1 MEEPNMENV
10 TTLKSGKSI
19 TKYLLNQLSGI
30 KIYHVI
36 SFMMCFIFSRANLFG
51 VIRPFASAFYVVA
64 GFSGISRTIAIISI
78 TLGNAIFSN
87 FFETMRQLLAL
98 ILFEV
103 LLRIVLSESARNDSM
118 FARSVLMAFIIGITG
133 LIRGAVQG
141 FHLYDLVV
149 SLLSAVL
156 VFLFSL
162 IMAPGTESLRDN
174 HSKVFDSKTL
184 FSRTILL
191 GIVIISMESI
201 MIFDCKLSPILAGL
215 AVLIIA
221 RRKGSSVGALM
232 GVAMGI
238 VVAIYD
244 ILGAL
249 SIPGMFALAGAA
261 AGIPVKTRTFAVSL
275 WTLVVIFFSGLS
287 VLEGGLILRYYEALI
302 SGILFLL
309 IPKAIVDF
317 VSYELGGMD
326 DMALNI
332 SVYHSSRAHEVADK
346 IFVLG
351 RGLSRVAMN
360 IEETIPHD
368 DDDKGAA
375 IQWIIE
381 SVAEKVC
388 NRCSMCDRCWN
399 MNFYKTYRLIEDTL
413 SNLKLDENGH
423 PEIPAWFKSVCT
435 KPEKFIEALETAYS
449 IYKTDNIW
457 RQKLRESRSLLSK
470 QADIISGS
478 VIALAR
484 SLVDDEDRDFKVE
497 NRLLAV
503 ASGRGIPVKDFRY
516 HNKKDSRPYLDVLL
530 DGKNKI
536 DTNILDDIIQ
546 ENVQNNFIRTGD
558 VRRDFLGYTVLR
570 YMKKPKYRTVTG
582 IARTAKETSIVS
594 GDNFTFFVTC
604 RGYHI
609 SAISDGTGS
618 GRQADKF
625 SRTAIQMLESL
636 LDDGIETS
644 LAIRLSNLYLN
655 MRGENERLATI
666 DLCSINLSSGEAS
679 FYKYGASP
687 SFVKN
692 RYCTEEV
699 ITGIGDS
706 DTAKPLHYKPV
717 TLSGGDFVIMITDGI
732 IEAFSLSGEADQ
744 LLKFIDSIDTV
755 NAQVMADSILNE
767 AKKRS
772 QGKHDDMT
780 VMVTRLW

>member
-10 TTLKSGKSI
+10 TILKSGKSVS
-19 TKYLLNQLSGI
+19 KYLLSQLSGI
-30 KIYHVI
+30 KIYHI
-36 SFMMCFIFSRANLFG
+36 IGFIICFLFSRANLFG
-51 VIRPFASAFYVVA
+51 VIRPFSSEFYVVA
-64 GFSGISRTIAIISI
+64 GFSGISQTIAIISI
-78 TLGNAIFSN
+78 SLGNAIFTN

-103 LLRIVLSESARNDSM
+103 LLHLVLNESARNDSM
-118 FARSVLMAFIIGITG
+118 LARSVLMAFIIGITG

-162 IMAPGTESLRDN
+162 IMAPGTEGLRDS
-174 HSKVFDSKTL
+174 HSNVFDSKTL

-191 GIVIISMESI
+191 GIVIISMENI
-201 MIFDCKLSPILAGL
+201 MIWDCELSAVLAGL
-215 AVLIIA
+215 AVLIMA
-221 RRKGSSVGALM
+221 RRKGSSVGALIGVIM
-232 GVAMGI
+232 GM
-238 VVAIYD
+238 VVAVYD
-244 ILGAL
+244 IPGAL
-249 SIPGMFALAGAA
+249 SVPGMFALAGAA
-261 AGIPVKTRTFAVSL
+261 AGIPVKARTLAASL

-287 VLEGGLILRYYEALI
+287 VLEGGLIVRYYEALAA
-302 SGILFLL
+302 GILFLL
-309 IPKAIVDF
+309 IPKTIVDF
-317 VSYELGGMD
+317 VCYELGGMD
-326 DMALNI
+326 DLTVNI
-332 SVYHSSRAHEVADK
+332 SVCNSSRAHEVADK

-360 IEETIPHD
+360 IEETIQD
-368 DDDKGAA
+368 DEDDKGTA

-399 MNFYKTYRLIEDTL
+399 MNFYKTYKLIEDSL
-413 SNLKLDENGH
+413 SNLKIDENGR
-423 PEIPAWFKSVCT
+423 PEIPAWFKSMCT

-449 IYKTDNIW
+449 LYKTDNIW
-457 RQKLRESRSLLSK
+457 RQKLRESRALLSK

-478 VIALAR
+478 VIAFAR
-484 SLVDDEDRDFKVE
+484 SLVDDEDRDFKIE
-497 NRLLAV
+497 NRLLSA

-516 HNKKDSRPYLDVLL
+516 HNKKESRPYVDVLL
-530 DGKNKI
+530 DGKNKV
-536 DTNILDDIIQ
+536 DTNILDEIIQ
-546 ENVQNNFIRTGD
+546 ENVQNSFVRTGD
-558 VRRDFLGYTVLR
+558 LRRDFLGFTVLR

-582 IARTAKETSIVS
+582 VARTARETSLVS

-609 SAISDGTGS
+609 SAISDGMGS

-625 SRTAIQMLESL
+625 SRTAIQLLESL

-666 DLCSINLSSGEAS
+666 DLCSIDLFSGGAS

-699 ITGIGDS
+699 ITGISDS

-717 TLSGGDFVIMITDGI
+717 SLSGGDFVIMITDGI
-732 IEAFSLSGEADQ
+732 LEAFSLSGESHQ
-744 LLKFIDSIDTV
+744 LLKFIESLETV
-755 NAQVMADSILNE
+755 NAQVMAESILNE

>member
-1 MEEPNMENV
+1 MENV
-10 TTLKSGKSI
+10 TILKNGKSI
-19 TKYLLNQLSGI
+19 PKYFIGQLSGI
-30 KIYHVI
+30 KTYHIIGFV
-36 SFMMCFIFSRANLFG
+36 FCFIFSRANLFG
-51 VIRPFASAFYVVA
+51 VIKPFATAFYVVA
-64 GFSGISRTIAIISI
+64 GFRGISKTIAIISM
-78 TLGNAIFSN
+78 TLGNAVFSN

-103 LLRIVLSESARNDSM
+103 LLRIVLNENARNDSM
-118 FARSVLMAFIIGITG
+118 FARSGLMALIIGITG
-133 LIRGAVQG
+133 LIRGAVLG

-162 IMAPGTESLRDN
+162 ILAPGTEGLRDN
-174 HSKVFDSKTL
+174 HSNVFDSKTI

-191 GIVIISMESI
+191 GIFIISMESI
-201 MIFDCKLSPILAGL
+201 RIWDCELSSILAGL

-221 RRKGSSVGALM
+221 RCKGSSAGALM
-232 GVAMGI
+232 GVIMGM

-244 ILGAL
+244 IPGAL
-249 SIPGMFALAGAA
+249 AIPGMFALAGAA

-275 WTLVVIFFSGLS
+275 WTLVIIFFSGLS
-287 VLEGGLILRYYEALI
+287 VLEGGLISRYYESLV

-326 DMALNI
+326 NMDINI
-332 SVYHSSRAHEVADK
+332 SLCNSSRAHEVADK

-360 IEETIPHD
+360 IDEMIPDEE
-368 DDDKGAA
+368 DDKGAV

-413 SNLKLDENGH
+413 TNLKLDENGN
-423 PEIPAWFKSVCT
+423 PEIPVWFRSACT
-435 KPEKFIEALETAYS
+435 KSEKFIGALETAYS

-457 RQKLRESRSLLSK
+457 RQKLRESRALLSK

-497 NRLLAV
+497 NRLLSV
-503 ASGRGIPVKDFRY
+503 ASSKGIQVKDFRY
-516 HNKKDSRPYLDVLL
+516 HNKKESKPYVDVLV

-536 DTNILDDIIQ
+536 DTNILDEIIQ
-546 ENVQNNFIRTGD
+546 ENVQNSFIRTGD
-558 VRRDFLGYTVLR
+558 LRRDFLGYTVLR
-570 YMKKPKYRTVTG
+570 YMKKPKFRTVTG
-582 IARTAKETSIVS
+582 VARAARETSFVS

-604 RGYHI
+604 RGCHI
-609 SAISDGTGS
+609 SALSDGTGS

-625 SRTAIQMLESL
+625 SRTAIQTLENL

-644 LAIRLSNLYLN
+644 LAIRLINLYLN
-655 MRGENERLATI
+655 IRGENERLATI
-666 DLCSINLSSGEAS
+666 DLCSIDLSTGAAS

-687 SFVKN
+687 SYIKN
-692 RYCTEEV
+692 KYCTEAV
-699 ITGIGDS
+699 ITGNNDS

-717 TLSGGDFVIMITDGI
+717 SLSGGDFVIMITDGVL
-732 IEAFSLSGEADQ
+732 EAFSISGESDQ
-744 LLKFIDSIDTV
+744 LLKFIESLDTV
-755 NAQVMADSILNE
+755 NAQVMAESILNE
-767 AKKRS
+767 AKKLS